1 MFGEFNS
8 QFQIPNNPGQPTLG
22 GISAINGMPIS
33 AFNSAQLNES
43 QSEGSQL
50 GAVSYLHT
58 GPAFDFQVSAITK
71 YSSLNYHPDLSGDLA
86 FNGIG
91 QHAQRT
97 SWANDL
103 QAEGTYR
110 LTSDHT
116 LRGGLLFS
124 AEHVTA
130 KTNSAVLAQID
141 TDAFGN
147 PIFDTTTTSIAASNQ
162 KTSFTY
168 SAYLQDE
175 WRCCRRSPSIT
186 AAVSMSSTAL
196 PSAIS

>member
-86 FNGIG
+86 F
-91 QHAQRT
+91 
-97 SWANDL
+97 NDL